1 MGSPCTSVIE
11 IAKKDSFAASKV
23 IAFARPQRWGEIW
36 HCHNLSRIFARE
48 TPRAKHLKAFFLLA
62 KNKLQKDFK
71 IKEDEFTVIETNI
84 KKQIKEVEKFSL
96 ESPLPDLNELFTE
109 VYL

>member
-1 MGSPCTSVIE
+1 MSDPATYRS
-11 IAKKDSFAASKV
+11 KDEVNEMKSNDPLISM
-23 IAFARPQRWGEIW
+23 
-36 HCHNLSRIFARE
+36 
-48 TPRAKHLKAFFLLA
+48 

-109 VYL
+109 VYLWTFYFQPFPPLWNKEI